1 MRNSVNSA
9 VRELSDDISERCGL
23 IVKKGVFEPFAPN
36 SVASGVDVVDAPFD
50 YSRFNNPSKK
60 IILKPTEGIKAFD
73 FRQNFTFGAFDT
85 ITVLMYIPVH
95 TFNSREKL
103 QFYIHLTSSRM
114 ANKQATAMLVNGV
127 LLNVGWGAYKI
138 PLSAFSF
145 LNGATIDDMDLL
157 TFKLRTL
164 SSTTEDL
171 EVICGGYIYN
181 ERMKP
186 TVVMSFDGVYNTD
199 TVANGKF
206 DALVKN
212 GIHATMFQS
221 ANTMYSDETKNAFY
235 GHIINDNFEVQMY
248 ATANRDYVQTEE
260 DPEKQYDELRTQKEW
275 LYENRICGL
284 PQMYAAPNGILPN
297 TTMKLLKSLDFKMTR
312 SGSSCFVSRFSKK
325 DFNVGYKGIYGENAD
340 TIKSTIDEAIRDGK
354 AIFLFTHEVKDNP
367 TSYDSGISNF
377 KTVCDYIGEKIAAGE
392 IQSMNFSEFYN
403 ACVN

>member
-1 MRNSVNSA
+1 M
-9 VRELSDDISERCGL
+9 
-23 IVKKGVFEPFAPN
+23 KKGVFEPFAPN
-36 SVASGVDVVDAPFD
+36 SVESGVDVVDAPFE
-50 YSRFNNPSKK
+50 YNRFNNPSKK
-60 IILKPTEGIKAFD
+60 IVVKPTEGIKAFD
-73 FRQNFTFGAFDT
+73 FQQNFTFGAFDT

-95 TFNSREKL
+95 TFNNRAKL
-103 QFYIHLTSSRM
+103 QFYLQLASRRM
-114 ANKQATAMLVNGV
+114 ANKQAAAMFVNGV
-127 LLNVGWGAYKI
+127 YLNVGWGAYKI
-138 PLSAFSF
+138 PLSAFNF
-145 LNGATIDDMDLL
+145 LNGATIDNMDLL
-157 TFKLRTL
+157 SLKIRTL

-186 TVVMSFDGVYNTD
+186 TVVMSFDGVFNTD

-206 DALVKN
+206 DTLVKN

-235 GHIINDNFEVQMY
+235 DHIINDNFEVQMY
-248 ATANRDYVQTEE
+248 ATANRDYVQTED

-275 LYENRICGL
+275 LYANRICGL
-284 PQMYAAPNGILPN
+284 PQMYAAPNGVLPN
-297 TTMKLLKSLDFKMTR
+297 TTIKLLKSLDFKMSR
-312 SGSSCFVSRFSKK
+312 SGSCWFISRFTDK
-325 DFNVGYKGIYGENAD
+325 DFNVGFKGIYGTNTAD
-340 TIKSTIDEAIRDGK
+340 TVKNMIDEAITDGK

-367 TSYDSGISNF
+367 TTYDSGISNF